1 MFYGFG
7 FFYYDWTLLLLLPG
21 LILGLVA
28 QSLVRSRFRRYSRL
42 RTQRGLTG
50 AQVAAG
56 ILADAGLPDV
66 EIEVVG
72 RRLSDHYDPRTG
84 KLRLSSDVAYSD
96 SVAALGVAAH
106 EVGHAIQHS
115 RGYFPLHLRNAAV
128 PATRIGSW
136 LYLPPFIAGLIFAL
150 EPLVW
155 VGIGCF
161 TLILLFQLIT
171 LPVEFNASSL
181 ALTVLRDHGYLEP
194 GELAVARKVLSA
206 AALTYVA
213 ALVSSL
219 LILLRLL
226 LIAGKFNRR

>member
-7 FFYYDWTLLLLLPG
+7 LFYYDWTLLLLIPG
-21 LILGLVA
+21 LLLGLVA
-28 QSLVRSRFRRYSRL
+28 QSLVRSRFRRYSKIRSY
-42 RTQRGLTG
+42 RGLTG

-72 RRLSDHYDPRTG
+72 GRLSDHYDPRSG
-84 KLRLSSDVAYSD
+84 KLRLSNDTAHSD

-115 RGYFPLHLRNAAV
+115 RGYFPLHLRNAVV
-128 PATRIGSW
+128 PATKIGSW
-136 LYLPPFIAGLIFAL
+136 LYLPIFIAGLIFTI

-155 VGIGCF
+155 IGIGCF

-171 LPVEFNASSL
+171 LPVEFNASSRAL
-181 ALTVLRDHGYLEP
+181 AILRDHGYLEP
-194 GELAVARKVLSA
+194 GELIGARKVLSA

-213 ALVSSL
+213 ALISSL

-226 LIAGKFNRR
+226 LLAGTFGRR

>member
-28 QSLVRSRFRRYSRL
+28 QSLVRSRFRRYSRV
-42 RTQRGLTG
+42 RTQRGCTG

-66 EIEVVG
+66 EIEVVA

-136 LYLPPFIAGLIFAL
+136 LYLPLFIAGLIFAL

-155 VGIGCF
+155 IGIGSF

-171 LPVEFNASSL
+171 LPVEFNASSRAL
-181 ALTVLRDHGYLEP
+181 AVLRDHGYLEP
-194 GELAVARKVLSA
+194 GELAGARKVLSA

>member
-7 FFYYDWTLLLLLPG
+7 LFYMDWTIVLLIPG
-21 LILGLVA
+21 LILGLIA
-28 QSLVRSRFRRYSRL
+28 QSLVSSRFRRYSKV
-42 RTQRGLTG
+42 RTRGGRTG

-56 ILADAGLPDV
+56 ILAEAGLPDV

-72 RRLSDHYDPRTG
+72 GRLSDHYDPRTRR
-84 KLRLSSDVAYSD
+84 LRLSADVAHSA
-96 SVAALGVAAH
+96 SVAAVGVAAH
-106 EVGHAIQHS
+106 EVGHAVQHGS
-115 RGYFPLHLRNAAV
+115 GYFPLHLRNAVV

-136 LYLPPFIAGLIFAL
+136 LYLPLFIAGLIFAV

-161 TLILLFQLIT
+161 TLLLLFQLIT
-171 LPVEFNASSL
+171 LPVEFNASAR
-181 ALTVLRDHGYLEP
+181 ALVILRDGNYLEP
-194 GELAVARKVLSA
+194 EEQRGARKVLSA

-226 LIAGKFNRR
+226 LIAGAFNRR